1 MTIKVGYLIGSLSA
15 QSINRQTADK
25 AIELASE
32 NLQFTEIPIKDL
44 PLYNRDLD
52 NDYPQAALDF
62 KKAIEAADAIMFV
75 TPEYNRSVPGA
86 LKNAIDWGSR
96 PWGQNAFAGKPA
108 GIIGASMGAPG
119 TSMAQQHLRN
129 VLSFLDMPTMRQ
141 PEAFIQYEEGKLDTE
156 STKSFLKGWADAF
169 EAYIQRC
176 YRANS

>member
-15 QSINRQTADK
+15 QSINRKVADK

-44 PLYNRDLD
+44 PLYNHDLD
-52 NDYPQAALDF
+52 NDYPQAALDL
-62 KKAIEAADAIMFV
+62 KKAIEDADAIMFV
-75 TPEYNRSVPGA
+75 TPEYNRSMPGA

-96 PWGQNAFAGKPA
+96 PWGQNSFAGKPA
-108 GIIGASMGAPG
+108 GIIGASVGAPG

-129 VLSFLDMPTMRQ
+129 VLGFLDMPTMRQ
-141 PEAFIQYEEGKLDTE
+141 PEAYIQYEEGDLDTE
-156 STKSFLKGWADAF
+156 RTKSFLKGWVDAF
-169 EAYIQRC
+169 EAYIQMW